1 MEYYVTGYIK
11 ISAETV
17 VEANSPEDALRLGR
31 EKIRNRNYIETG
43 GVILED
49 WDVNDDTGEA
59 ALIIV
64 NGKPWRTE

>member
-11 ISAETV
+11 VAAETM
-17 VEANSPEDALRLGR
+17 VEAKSPDEALRLGK
-31 EKIRNRNYIETG
+31 EKIRKGNYIETG

-49 WDVNDDTGEA
+49 WDVNNDSGEA